1 MKEQLNYLIQRTI
14 LAILAFGVIW
24 SAGKMSSKA
33 AGAQITLSSDGNF
46 YYMVNGV
53 VDTSRSGLVQVN
65 KKWYYLESGQW
76 MTKKYAF
83 VDFGGS
89 KFLVANGVVATD
101 KMGLMQ
107 DPENKDDW
115 YFVTNG
121 QVTTKKSGLVQYP
134 AKTNNWFFV
143 ENGKLDTTYNG
154 FVSYDGGLFF
164 VARGKLQ
171 NTKSGLT
178 QDPNNKSDWY
188 FLANGQAQLSV
199 SSLVLYDD
207 AWFYVVEGKL
217 VPDYT
222 GIVKYNGESFRMVNG
237 VLQTNQKVIEEEEVT
252 PTIIE
257 VVNPIPGTTL
267 DNISQEMADLLNAKR
282 GELGFPQT
290 VEVIPE
296 SETYLHDVMKQGV
309 INLGT
314 IEFSH
319 EVNNGLGNGLN
330 LLGSV
335 IGKSTIKDSTNMFNS
350 WMSSP
355 GHYSTLMPT
364 DTNHLHSDDVLQIV
378 CYVYGPVDGYYYYE
392 LNTRLKAREIKKEEW
407 QEPYINPEQPASTP
421 GVSEGGST
429 PGATVDTDDENG
441 YIDNY
446 GDEIVLDSLI
456 GTDAFWKYFENCS
469 PELQEHYRKEHPE
482 LFN

>member
-1 MKEQLNYLIQRTI
+1 MKEQSNHLIQRTI
-14 LAILAFGVIW
+14 IVILAFGVIW

-257 VVNPIPGTTL
+257 VVNPIPGTTV
-267 DNISQEMADLLNAKR
+267 DNVSQEMADLLNAKR

-296 SETYLHDVMKQGV
+296 SDVATHNATKQAT
-309 INLGT
+309 INLYTVGFNHESSIGIAPGVHLDGT
-314 IEFSH
+314 
-319 EVNNGLGNGLN
+319 N
-330 LLGSV
+330 
-335 IGKSTIKDSTNMFNS
+335 IGKSTSKDSANMFNG
-350 WMSSP
+350 WMNSP
-355 GHYSTLMPT
+355 GHYKTVIP
-364 DTNHLHSDDVLQIV
+364 NEEAHIHPEDVMQVI
-378 CYVYGPVDGYYYYE
+378 CYVYGPADGEYYYNLSYRFKPRGDE
-392 LNTRLKAREIKKEEW
+392 REDWQKPYYVEGQTGYVDNYIDEDILNRLV
-407 QEPYINPEQPASTP
+407 
-421 GVSEGGST
+421 G
-429 PGATVDTDDENG
+429 TDD
-441 YIDNY
+441 
-446 GDEIVLDSLI
+446 
-456 GTDAFWKYFENCS
+456 FWPFFNSCS